1 MSVSSRRGGAATVAR
16 SPARRRRP
24 PLTVGQILTW
34 ADAHRDRTG
43 DWPTSRSGPIAGV
56 PDVTWWSVAEAL
68 IHGYRG
74 LPGGDS
80 LARLLARCR
89 GRRNPRGQPP
99 LSIPQILAWADAHHQ
114 RHGRW
119 PSAACGVI
127 AGAGELTWRA
137 VNLALR
143 QGHRG
148 LPGGSSL
155 SRLLSQWRGK
165 PLWASKPAMSV
176 EQILSW
182 AEEHRKRTG
191 QWPKVTSGPV
201 GAAPEENWQAIN
213 MALRCGNRGLPA
225 GLSLR
230 RLRLQ
235 HTQHRNGVISQGR
248 RRRA

>member
-1 MSVSSRRGGAATVAR
+1 MSASSRRGGAATVAR

-43 DWPTSRSGPIAGV
+43 DWPTSRSGPIAGA

-89 GRRNPRGQPP
+89 GRRNPRCQPL
-99 LSIPQILAWADAHHQ
+99 LSIPQVLAWADAYHQ
-114 RHGRW
+114 RHGSW
-119 PSAACGVI
+119 PSAA
-127 AGAGELTWRA
+127 AGFVLGEGELTWRA

-182 AEEHRKRTG
+182 AEEHRKLTG

-235 HTQHRNGVISQGR
+235 QAQPRNGVVSQGR
-248 RRRA
+248 RRA